1 MVNVGGSGENMD
13 DLIDGY
19 AECKKELRAKADK
32 AARAFK
38 VFFLVTLVL
47 GLALLG
53 TGLCV
58 AWHFLSKVW

>member
-1 MVNVGGSGENMD
+1 MD

-19 AECKKELRAKADK
+19 TERKKEMRVKADK

-38 VFFLVTLVL
+38 VFFIATLVL
-47 GLALLG
+47 GLTLLG
-53 TGLCV
+53 TGLYV

>member
-1 MVNVGGSGENMD
+1 MD
-13 DLIDGY
+13 DLIGGY
-19 AECKKELRAKADK
+19 TERKKEMRAKADK

>member
-1 MVNVGGSGENMD
+1 MD

-47 GLALLG
+47 GLTLLG
-53 TGLCV
+53 TGLYV